1 MNNGDIDFSGVDL
14 SNSLGDDMIV
24 VNEAEGKSTMAKPDT
39 IDLTDNK
46 SVNDENLNKT
56 EKKSEKELEDLI
68 EVIESS
74 NDDIKPNNP
83 SQQDHGDSPSTS
95 SLVTLAKALVEE
107 GVITELPEGFG
118 GEVDDLFSLINS
130 EIENKTRNWVKGLPK
145 PIIDL
150 IENYQEGVPL
160 DRIIQ
165 TKSKQ
170 IEYGGITDEVLA
182 ENTELQKY
190 LIKQDLQN
198 RGHSEA
204 KILKRLK
211 VFEDSEVLEDEATDA
226 LEALKQLENYNQGQL
241 KKKAKEDKEFQEN
254 MNQKTLEDIKNAV
267 EKSTEIIPGIN
278 MSKKAKERL
287 YDSLTTIVSNSE
299 EGQPMNAV
307 MAKRAKDPLKF
318 ELTLHYLTNLGV
330 FDGDFSKITNNETT
344 SAVNNL
350 KKQLENTS
358 SGFAGT
364 NSNIKR
370 TEEAESFLTSMKQF
384 SNDI

>member
-1 MNNGDIDFSGVDL
+1 MDNGEIDFSGVDL
-14 SNSLGDDMIV
+14 GNSLGDDMIV
-24 VNEAEGKSTMAKPDT
+24 VNEAEGKSSIKQPDT
-39 IDLTDNK
+39 IDLADNK
-46 SVNDENLNKT
+46 STNDENLNKT

-68 EVIESS
+68 EVIETS
-74 NDDIKPNNP
+74 NENIKPNNP

-107 GVITELPEGFG
+107 GVITELPEEFG
-118 GEVDDLFSLINS
+118 GKVDDLFSLINS
-130 EIENKTRNWVKGLPK
+130 EIDNKTTKWVKSLPK

-170 IEYGGITDEVLA
+170 IEYGGITDEVLS
-182 ENTELQKY
+182 ENVELQKY

-226 LEALKQLENYNQGQL
+226 LTALKQLETYNQSEL
-241 KKKAKEDKEFQEN
+241 KKKAKENRELQEN
-254 MNQKTLEDIKNAV
+254 MNKKTLEDIKNAV
-267 EKSTEIIPGIN
+267 DTSNEIIPGIAL
-278 MSKKAKERL
+278 SKKAKDKL
-287 YDSLTTIVSNSE
+287 YDSLTNIVDNSP

-307 MAKRAKDPLKF
+307 MAKRAQDPLKF

-330 FDGDFSKITNNETT
+330 FDGDFSKITNVQTS
-344 SAVNNL
+344 SAVSKL
-350 KKQLENTS
+350 KKQLESTS
-358 SGFAGT
+358 SGFAGK
-364 NSNIKR
+364 NPNIPR
-370 TEEAESFLTSMKQF
+370 TEETESFLNSMKQF
-384 SNDI
+384 SNNI

>member
-1 MNNGDIDFSGVDL
+1 MDNGEIDFSGVDL
-14 SNSLGDDMIV
+14 GNSLGDDMIV
-24 VNEAEGKSTMAKPDT
+24 VNEAEGKSSIKQPDT
-39 IDLTDNK
+39 IDLADNK
-46 SVNDENLNKT
+46 STNDENLNKT

-68 EVIESS
+68 EVIETS
-74 NDDIKPNNP
+74 NENIKPNNP

-107 GVITELPEGFG
+107 GVITELPEEFG
-118 GEVDDLFSLINS
+118 GKVDDLFSLINS
-130 EIENKTRNWVKGLPK
+130 EIDNKTTKWVKSLPK

-170 IEYGGITDEVLA
+170 IEYGGITDEVLS
-182 ENTELQKY
+182 ENVELQKY

-226 LEALKQLENYNQGQL
+226 LTALKQLETYNQSEL
-241 KKKAKEDKEFQEN
+241 KKKAKENRELQEN
-254 MNQKTLEDIKNAV
+254 MNKKTLEDIKNAV
-267 EKSTEIIPGIN
+267 DTSNEIIPGIAL
-278 MSKKAKERL
+278 SKKAKDKL
-287 YDSLTTIVSNSE
+287 YDSLTNIVDNSP

-307 MAKRAKDPLKF
+307 MAKRAQDPLKF

-330 FDGDFSKITNNETT
+330 FDGDFSKITNVQTS
-344 SAVNNL
+344 SAVSKL
-350 KKQLENTS
+350 KKQLESTS
-358 SGFAGT
+358 SGFAGK
-364 NSNIKR
+364 NPNIPR
-370 TEEAESFLTSMKQF
+370 TEETESFLNSMKQF

>member
-1 MNNGDIDFSGVDL
+1 MDNGEIDFSGVDL
-14 SNSLGDDMIV
+14 GNSLGDDMIV
-24 VNEAEGKSTMAKPDT
+24 VNEAEGKSSIKQPDT
-39 IDLTDNK
+39 IDLADNK
-46 SVNDENLNKT
+46 STNDENLNKT

-68 EVIESS
+68 EVIETS
-74 NDDIKPNNP
+74 NENIKPNNP

-107 GVITELPEGFG
+107 GVITELPEEFG
-118 GEVDDLFSLINS
+118 GKVDDLFSLINS
-130 EIENKTRNWVKGLPK
+130 EIDNKTTKWVKSLPK

-170 IEYGGITDEVLA
+170 IEYGGITDEVLS
-182 ENTELQKY
+182 ENVELQKY

-211 VFEDSEVLEDEATDA
+211 VFEDSEVLEDEAADA
-226 LEALKQLENYNQGQL
+226 LTALKQLETYNQSEL
-241 KKKAKEDKEFQEN
+241 KKKAKQNRELQEN
-254 MNQKTLEDIKNAV
+254 MNKKTLEDIKNAV
-267 EKSTEIIPGIN
+267 DTSNEIIPGIAL
-278 MSKKAKERL
+278 SKKAKDKL
-287 YDSLTTIVSNSE
+287 YDSLTNIVDNSP

-307 MAKRAKDPLKF
+307 MAKRAQDPLKF

-330 FDGDFSKITNNETT
+330 FDGDFSKITNVQTS
-344 SAVNNL
+344 SAVSKL
-350 KKQLENTS
+350 KKQLESTS
-358 SGFAGT
+358 SGFAGK
-364 NSNIKR
+364 NPNIPR
-370 TEEAESFLTSMKQF
+370 TEETESFLNSMKQF